1 MGKVGNYIIITIGLV
16 LLLKIA
22 GIPTGLDWI
31 ASFVGLS
38 TTSSAVNT
46 SSFIAAVII
55 LLSVSVTGAIIIGTF
70 SQTANDY
77 VVKSGF
83 GIATVLLFVS
93 TFVGIMSYMSQ
104 FQSWLFYPVLLI
116 MGVMS
121 IDFIW
126 STVNWVFS
134 GEQ

>member
-1 MGKVGNYIIITIGLV
+1 MGKMGNYIMITVGLV

-31 ASFVGLS
+31 ASFTGLS
-38 TTSSAVNT
+38 SSSSNVNT
-46 SSFIAAVII
+46 SSFIGAVII

-70 SQTANDY
+70 SQTASDY

-93 TFVGIMSYMSQ
+93 TFVGVTSYMSQ
-104 FQSWLFYPVLLI
+104 FDSWLFYPILLV

-121 IDFIW
+121 VDFIW